1 MGRKILRRRDNVPW
15 EIHEMSGLRVLILC
29 GRSPRHFYVAN
40 RLCEA
45 ATPLAIVQET
55 GREWS
60 AKAVSRAL
68 RPANLWSK
76 VSRRLREPDLRQ
88 EEARFFF
95 GDGPA
100 VLARPELVAEVPY
113 INHPELGQLAAR
125 LKPDIIAVFGTGLI
139 RGPLLSAGRLGIINL
154 HGGLSPRY
162 RGSDCTFWALYNG
175 EFDQVGCTLHFI
187 DPGIDTGNLI
197 AHICPEVTEGDDEWT
212 LFWRGVRNSA
222 AVYAE
227 CLERLERGEP
237 LGQRQQEKGKLYLFR
252 QRTRR
257 HEREL
262 EAKLRNGLLKG
273 VQLPA
278 RIRWFERVSAGLA
291 THDHDRRL

>member
-1 MGRKILRRRDNVPW
+1 
-15 EIHEMSGLRVLILC
+15 MSGLRLLILC
-29 GRSPRHFYVAN
+29 GRSPRHLYVAN

-45 ATPLAIVQET
+45 ATPIAIVHET
-55 GREWS
+55 GREWT
-60 AKAVSRAL
+60 AKAVSRSL

-76 VSRRLREPDLRQ
+76 VSRRLRDRDRRGQ
-88 EEARFFF
+88 EAKFFF
-95 GDGPA
+95 GGGPA
-100 VLARPELVAEVPY
+100 VLARPELVTEVPY
-113 INHPELGQLAAR
+113 VNHPEVAGLAAR

-139 RGPLLSAGRLGIINL
+139 RGPLLSAGRMGIINL

-187 DPGIDTGNLI
+187 DPGIDTGDLI
-197 AHICPEVTEGDDEWT
+197 AHICPEITEGDDELT
-212 LFWRGVRNSA
+212 LFWRAVRDSA

-227 CLERLERGEP
+227 CLQRLERGEA
-237 LGQRQQEKGKLYLFR
+237 LGRKQNERGNLYLFKR
-252 QRTRR
+252 RTRR

-262 EAKLRNGLLKG
+262 DARLRNGLLKG

-278 RIRWFERVSAGLA
+278 RIHWFERAAEAAMGADS
-291 THDHDRRL
+291 